1 MKMINKIFNW
11 ITVLYEIDQ
20 LAGLNES
27 WAISYEQQGTRA
39 APNRAHGTLHAPK
52 CK

>member
-11 ITVLYEIDQ
+11 IIVSYEIDQ

-27 WAISYEQQGTRA
+27 WAISYKGTRA
-39 APNRAHGTLHAPK
+39 APNRAHGYITRTK
-52 CK
+52 V